1 MSIQYDEVVKRD
13 RWSRVLVFIATSGI
27 VLVAPFLLVQLFG
40 LEGKWGH
47 VVNALAIL
55 ASGMIYVHLLPRR
68 LLNIVPQVQGFVSQ
82 DPIFG
87 GEMIIYG
94 PGLHVPFP
102 WERRDVKSNT
112 SLEVISSTQ
121 SVAIPTKTSA
131 VEIEFTYQYEGDLS
145 RQDRFIAT
153 DESTI
158 DEGFKS
164 RITSEI
170 SENVAGKNLGAEE
183 VIASGVVDLNEKMK
197 ELFGSSGSLQKVF
210 LEEYGVRVKVVKINK
225 ITLPVELQKTR
236 DAEEESKAII
246 KGIAYLYGMKPEV
259 LIEKLEN
266 GGISDEKYRDMLK
279 HFMAISGNATMVITE
294 GTAGDAIATAVNK
307 MVGGGK

>member
-1 MSIQYDEVVKRD
+1 MSIQYDAVVERD
-13 RWSRVLVFIATSGI
+13 RGSRVLVFIATSGI

-55 ASGMIYVHLLPRR
+55 VAGMLYVHLLPRR

-82 DPIFG
+82 DPILG
-87 GEMIIYG
+87 GKMIIYG

-121 SVAIPTKTSA
+121 TVSIPTKTSA
-131 VEIEFTYQYEGDLS
+131 VEIEFTYQYEGELP
-145 RQDRFIAT
+145 RQDKFVAT

-170 SENVAGKNLGAEE
+170 SESVAGKDLGAEE
-183 VIASGVVDLNEKMK
+183 IVASGVADLNKKMG
-197 ELFGSSGSLQKVF
+197 ELFGPDGSLQKVF
-210 LEEYGVRVKVVKINK
+210 LDEYGIRVRAVKINR
-225 ITLPVELQKTR
+225 IALPAELQKTR
-236 DAEEESKAII
+236 DAEEESKAIV
-246 KGIAYLYGMKPEV
+246 KGIAHLYGMEPKD
-259 LIEKLEN
+259 LIQKLQD

-294 GTAGDAIATAVNK
+294 GTAGDALAIAVNK